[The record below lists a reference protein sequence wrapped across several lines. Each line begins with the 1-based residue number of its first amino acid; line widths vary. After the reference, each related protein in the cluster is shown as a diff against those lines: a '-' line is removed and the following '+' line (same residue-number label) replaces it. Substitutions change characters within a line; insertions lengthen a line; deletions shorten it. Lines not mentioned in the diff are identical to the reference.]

1 MPFNKSEWWWMDG
14 MGWGWGWGWGMG
26 MGGWVGGWAVDYGH
40 TTLLPKSK
48 GKTMGW
54 QQPAHSQSV
63 GIVLLGNQFWVSLQH
78 QTLP

>member
-1 MPFNKSEWWWMDG
+1 MGWDG
-14 MGWGWGWGWGMG
+14 DGDGDGGWGWV
-26 MGGWVGGWAVDYGH
+26 GGWVGGWAVDYDH

-63 GIVLLGNQFWVSLQH
+63 GIALLGNQFWVSLQH

>member
-1 MPFNKSEWWWMDG
+1 MGGWAGDG
-14 MGWGWGWGWGMG
+14 DGDGDGDGGMG
-26 MGGWVGGWAVDYGH
+26 MGGWVGGWAVDYDH

-54 QQPAHSQSV
+54 SQPTHSQSV
-63 GIVLLGNQFWVSLQH
+63 GIALLGNQFWKCLQH